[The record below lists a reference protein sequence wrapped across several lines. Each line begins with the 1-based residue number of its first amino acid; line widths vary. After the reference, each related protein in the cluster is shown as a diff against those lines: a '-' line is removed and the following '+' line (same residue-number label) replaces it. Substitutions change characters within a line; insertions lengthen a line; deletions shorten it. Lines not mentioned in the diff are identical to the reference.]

1 MLELVLIRSFVTKYA
16 GWFLVLPLILI
27 RHFMVLFGLTGSGGT
42 VSQLV
47 EKDLSFGELGLAGG
61 ASFR

>member
-1 MLELVLIRSFVTKYA
+1 
-16 GWFLVLPLILI
+16 
-27 RHFMVLFGLTGSGGT
+27 MVLFGLTGSGGT